1 VIAGGAPAAGASGE
15 GGAGKRSLRRAL
27 VALCIS
33 EITSWGVLYYAFP
46 VVLEPLT
53 EDTGWSAETALSA
66 FSTGLL
72 VSAVSAVPVGRLLDR
87 YGPRPLMTSGS
98 VLGVAALLAVAAAP
112 TLPWFFAAWV
122 GVGLAQSMLLYPPA
136 FAALT
141 GWYGPRRVRAI
152 TTLSLVAGLASTV
165 FAPPTAILVTELGWR
180 TTYVA
185 LAGLLGVVTLPLHA
199 VFLTPAWPAGKVRS
213 HRPRPTPAIGA
224 VARSRPFLLLVAA
237 MTLAAFGLYGATINL
252 VPLLTSRG
260 IGNTLAATV
269 LGLIGAG
276 QVLGRL
282 GYPALTRRT
291 AAPTRTIA
299 ILTIAAVTIAL
310 LGALPGPA
318 AALVAAAVCAG
329 GAGGAYTL
337 LQATAVSDRWGTRR
351 YATLNGIAL
360 APAIAARAIAPAAT
374 ALLADRLG
382 SYPNAF
388 YLLAALILAGAATAW
403 GTAAPPPRAPA
414 S

>member
-1 VIAGGAPAAGASGE
+1 MIAGGAPAAGASGE

-199 VFLTPAWPAGKVRS
+199 VFLTPAGQAGKVRS

-291 AAPTRTIA
+291 AAP
-299 ILTIAAVTIAL
+299 
-310 LGALPGPA
+310 PA
-318 AALVAAAVCAG
+318 P
-329 GAGGAYTL
+329 
-337 LQATAVSDRWGTRR
+337 S
-351 YATLNGIAL
+351 
-360 APAIAARAIAPAAT
+360 P
-374 ALLADRLG
+374 
-382 SYPNAF
+382 S
-388 YLLAALILAGAATAW
+388 
-403 GTAAPPPRAPA
+403 
-414 S
+414 